1 MRRALEA
8 CVIVTLLCALAAP
21 PAAAAEASPPGS
33 DPGHEIGE
41 GFVKIGHG
49 IRDGAVNTWGA
60 VKSVFN
66 GSNNTSDK
74 KASSAPSK
82 ASGSSPESK

>member
-1 MRRALEA
+1 MRRAVEA
-8 CVIVTLLCALAAP
+8 AIVVTLLCLLVVA
-21 PAAAAEASPPGS
+21 PAAAADTPPPTS

-41 GFVKIGHG
+41 GFTKIGHG

-60 VKSVFN
+60 VKSIFN

-74 KASSAPSK
+74 KESSASSK
-82 ASGSSPESK
+82 ASGTSPDSK

>member
-1 MRRALEA
+1 MRRAVEA
-8 CVIVTLLCALAAP
+8 YLIVILLCALASV
-21 PAAAAEASPPGS
+21 PAAAAEASPPSS

-66 GSNNTSDK
+66 GSDKTSDK
-74 KASSAPSK
+74 KGSSESSK
-82 ASGSSPESK
+82 ASSSSPDRK